1 MSRFRGDL
9 DPRPCSSCGLLHPTL
24 SRDDC
29 PVRLR
34 AAELRA
40 EAEAEDQEEHPRAT
54 AEPVRRAGEEASP
67 AEPDGTA
74 ALVARTRAAVAEAS
88 EAVKAEVESVVQL
101 ASKAEDDYV
110 ATRQRNW
117 LRVVAELP
125 WGQPPPARRTPTGAA
140 LEALDAAHGGHA
152 SVKSILSD
160 RCGRSRSPGASGRW

>member
-24 SRDDC
+24 PRDEC

-34 AAELRA
+34 ADALR
-40 EAEAEDQEEHPRAT
+40 AEAEDQEEHARAR
-54 AEPVRRAGEEASP
+54 AEAAHAAGEADGSA
-67 AEPDGTA
+67 AEPDGA
-74 ALVARTRAAVAEAS
+74 ATMAARARAAVAEAS
-88 EAVKAEVESVVQL
+88 DAVKAEVESVAQL

-125 WGQPPPARRTPTGAA
+125 WGQPPPARRTPMAA
-140 LEALDAAHGGHA
+140 TPA
-152 SVKSILSD
+152 
-160 RCGRSRSPGASGRW
+160 